1 MIERTYIA
9 GGALALLLVGLSAAA
24 APANADTE
32 AQAEAYETVTVTA
45 PRITVEPGTP
55 GVSKVTTAEM
65 SALVAFSDLDLSR
78 TADLQALEAR
88 VREAAEGICRDLSGD
103 MPFGQPSTSV
113 CVRRAVDDAM
123 QQVRYATQLA
133 LAD

>member
-1 MIERTYIA
+1 MIEKTYIA

-24 APANADTE
+24 GPANADTE
-32 AQAEAYETVTVTA
+32 AQAKAYETVTVTA
-45 PRITVEPGTP
+45 PRVTVEPGTP

-88 VREAAEGICRDLSGD
+88 VREAAEGICGDLSAD